1 MEGRLPLGKTLRNIE
16 RCFRFFLLKTFS
28 YNYRELINFR
38 APQYY
43 FKTVNLIKKYRGK
56 KSMKYVQGKVNFVIV
71 ILIIHMRKI
80 KLVFYK
86 GFDYVLEIEN
96 QYLESILWNL
106 KGAIL

>member
-1 MEGRLPLGKTLRNIE
+1 
-16 RCFRFFLLKTFS
+16 
-28 YNYRELINFR
+28 
-38 APQYY
+38 
-43 FKTVNLIKKYRGK
+43 
-56 KSMKYVQGKVNFVIV
+56 MKYVQGKVNFVIV